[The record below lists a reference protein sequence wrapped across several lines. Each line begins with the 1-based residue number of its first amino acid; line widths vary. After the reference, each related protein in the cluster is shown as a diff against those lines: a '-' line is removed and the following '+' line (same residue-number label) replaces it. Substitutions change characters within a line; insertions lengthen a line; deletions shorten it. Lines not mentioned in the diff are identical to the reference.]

1 MVYRAGSGGGGY
13 LDDYAYLIQGA
24 SVDVRLLSWAV
35 KLQESRDHLFW
46 DAKLGGYFTPSGKD
60 PSIILRTREAYD
72 GGEPSPNSVAT
83 LKLLRLRGTKCGI
96 GNFRLYQ
103 RRADWS
109 TSRIASITN
118 WG

>member
-83 LKLLRLRGTKCGI
+83 LNLLRLHRTKCGI
-96 GNFRLYQ
+96 GNFFACINDEPTGVPLE
-103 RRADWS
+103 
-109 TSRIASITN
+109 
-118 WG
+118 